1 MSTHFQLIPWCEV
14 VHAIEVIRHEE
25 LTKPTMTYKQLIEE
39 LKKLTDEQ
47 LNMEVVIYDKDCEDS
62 IKSDSHLIIK
72 TGQVYIGI

>member
-14 VHAIEVIRHEE
+14 VHAIEVLRYEE

-39 LKKLTDEQ
+39 LNKLNEEQ

-62 IKSDSHLIIK
+62 IKADSHLIIK

>member
-25 LTKPTMTYKQLIEE
+25 LTKPTMTYKQLLEE

-62 IKSDSHLIIK
+62 IKADSHLIIK

>member
-39 LKKLTDEQ
+39 LNKLTEEQ
-47 LNMEVVIYDKDCEDS
+47 LNIWR
-62 IKSDSHLIIK
+62 
-72 TGQVYIGI
+72 